1 MLPIWLRLSF
11 VSFCLSVSVPL
22 LGQAGQGTR
31 SVMTNSDV
39 AQMAK
44 AGISESTILLAIQ
57 KSSTDFDTSAKS
69 LVELKKQGVSDKLLD
84 AMLVRAE
91 MSTSR
96 PVTGEPPLRWLEGV
110 VVEDVILTERQARN
124 TNYPEEGI
132 AKAVRVTRIEGHP
145 SVSCLKPGDIVA
157 TIVNGGVFVPFPESP
172 FLPRLVR
179 LRRQRR

>member
-22 LGQAGQGTR
+22 LGQAAQGTR

-57 KSSTDFDTSAKS
+57 KSSTDFDTSAQS
-69 LVELKKQGVSDKLLD
+69 LVDLKKQGVSDKLLD

-91 MSTSR
+91 MSISR
-96 PVTGEPPLRWLEGV
+96 PVTGEPPIARGADVNFRTSQGPSQSALALAKQKGHKD
-110 VVEDVILTERQARN
+110 VVEILKKAGARN
-124 TNYPEEGI
+124 
-132 AKAVRVTRIEGHP
+132 
-145 SVSCLKPGDIVA
+145 
-157 TIVNGGVFVPFPESP
+157 
-172 FLPRLVR
+172 
-179 LRRQRR
+179 